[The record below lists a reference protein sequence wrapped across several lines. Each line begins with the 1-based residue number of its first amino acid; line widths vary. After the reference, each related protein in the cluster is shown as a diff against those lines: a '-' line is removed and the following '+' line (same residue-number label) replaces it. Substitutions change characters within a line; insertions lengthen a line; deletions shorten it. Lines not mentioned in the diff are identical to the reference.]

1 MRPKVDEKVK
11 RGTIIGI
18 KVDKTTKAKIE
29 YIAAADDTP
38 VSTYLFNL
46 ITEHIDQYT
55 KMTKTNWDEELNM
68 KGDDINE

>member
-1 MRPKVDEKVK
+1 MRPKVDEKSK

-29 YIAAADDTP
+29 YIAGADGTS

-46 ITEHIDQYT
+46 ITEHIEQYT
-55 KMTKTNWDEELNM
+55 KMTKTNWEEELNT
-68 KGDDINE
+68 KGGDS

>member
-1 MRPKVDEKVK
+1 MRPKVDEKAK

-29 YIAAADDTP
+29 YIAAADGTP

-46 ITEHIDQYT
+46 ITEHIEQYT
-55 KMTKTNWDEELNM
+55 KMTKTNWDEELIPE
-68 KGDDINE
+68 GGG